1 MFFFH
6 TLFSELCFRI
16 DTDLCEDMSMS
27 STHITKSPHMEIEH
41 YVSLNKFIIYYVSTN
56 RIGVCTQA
64 PLEE

>member
-1 MFFFH
+1 
-6 TLFSELCFRI
+6 
-16 DTDLCEDMSMS
+16 
-27 STHITKSPHMEIEH
+27 MEIEH